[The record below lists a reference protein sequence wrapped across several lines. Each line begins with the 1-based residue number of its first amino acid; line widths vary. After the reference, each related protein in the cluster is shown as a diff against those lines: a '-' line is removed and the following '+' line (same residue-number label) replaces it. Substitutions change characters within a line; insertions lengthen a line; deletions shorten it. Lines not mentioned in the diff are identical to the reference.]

1 MSVPKPNDW
10 DYNRP
15 INTVTDATFGE
26 MWEELNAYR
35 EIGTIEEFKEL
46 KEATNQ

>member
-15 INTVTDATFGE
+15 INTVTDMTYGE
-26 MWEELNAYR
+26 MWELLKAYM
-35 EIGTIEEFKEL
+35 EIGTVEEFKEL